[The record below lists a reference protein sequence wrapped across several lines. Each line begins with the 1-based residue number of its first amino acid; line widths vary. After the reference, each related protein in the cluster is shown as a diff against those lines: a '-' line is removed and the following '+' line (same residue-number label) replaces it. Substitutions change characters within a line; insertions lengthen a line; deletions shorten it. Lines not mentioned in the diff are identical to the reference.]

1 MTHRKAHYFEIHVF
15 GGETEGE
22 GIVLRLPDGSFGSV
36 DSCIGKSKGGEIYLP
51 MVDFLRNN
59 SVSRLAFS
67 CLTHPH
73 ADHFRGLA
81 RLIFEF
87 DVKEFWLPNKFSAE
101 DLKRIIKSKKIP
113 AHEVNAFSEVEDAD
127 ELQEIF
133 AYLCKRIKRSKHP
146 GAKSRFKV
154 TQAEMNSKLYPP
166 GDSAYRIVALAPHG
180 NDVFEFNNQLSH
192 AFDDSGKMK
201 DDLPEQ
207 KFNRISMALL
217 IVMPK
222 FKVLLGGDVE
232 NAGWRHTISDSN
244 EKDWKSVLY
253 KVSHHGS
260 VGAYCKELQDAV
272 YLPNNLTTSV
282 LTGYARSR
290 LPSVSM
296 ITSLR
301 EISMQVAVAHK
312 RHVTPNA
319 LQSSLSPS
327 RDAIA
332 KHFTIPVESTS
343 KSRRAILET
352 FGANAVPETSST
364 GRCSFY
370 FDRDGRL
377 VDQEFSSSAHL
388 ILGAESV
395 LTRET
400 RSHIGDQSAEGER

>member
-1 MTHRKAHYFEIHVF
+1 MTQRKAHYFEIHVF

-22 GIVLRLPDGSFGSV
+22 GIILRLPDGSFGSV
-36 DSCIGKSKGGEIYLP
+36 DSCIGRTKGGKIYLP
-51 MVDFLRNN
+51 MLDFLKSN

-87 DVKEFWLPNKFSAE
+87 DVKEFWLPNKFCAE
-101 DLKRIIKSKKIP
+101 DLKRIVKLKKIP
-113 AHEVNAFSEVEDAD
+113 AHEVNAFGEVEDAD

-133 AYLCKRIKRSKHP
+133 AYLCKRIRRSKTP
-146 GAKSRFKV
+146 GAKSKFKV
-154 TQAEMNSKLYPP
+154 AQAEMNSKLYPP
-166 GDSAYRIVALAPHG
+166 SAAAYRVVALAPHG
-180 NDVFEFNNQLSH
+180 NDVFEFNNQLSR
-192 AFDDSGKMK
+192 AFDDSGKIK

-232 NAGWRHTISDSN
+232 KAGWRRTIIDSN

-260 VGAYCKELQDAV
+260 AGAFCNELQDAV
-272 YLPNNLTTSV
+272 YLPDKLTTSV

-290 LPSVSM
+290 LPTVSM
-296 ITSLR
+296 ISSLSD
-301 EISMQVAVAHK
+301 ISKQVAVAHK
-312 RHVTPNA
+312 RHVTPHGV
-319 LQSSLSPS
+319 QTSLSPS
-327 RDAIA
+327 REAIA
-332 KHFTIPVESTS
+332 HHFSIPVEPIS
-343 KSRRAILET
+343 KSRKAILDT
-352 FGANAVPETSST
+352 FGASAVPETSNT

-370 FDRDGRL
+370 FNRDGLL

-388 ILGAESV
+388 ISGAESGDSEGT
-395 LTRET
+395 LG
-400 RSHIGDQSAEGER
+400 RSGSIL